1 MKHTNQILTFILS
14 FYLAKSSVNIIY
26 YRPGQFR
33 ENHRQNLTLGYYF
46 DTTFN
51 DKIISSEF
59 YSTTDKFN
67 KRLKFWFGE
76 AAIPLGISQ
85 ENTIGVKIIES
96 NNNGCDVFFVLNLNL
111 SRPTVLLQNKIA

>member
-1 MKHTNQILTFILS
+1 MYIG
-14 FYLAKSSVNIIY
+14 KSSVNIIY

-46 DTTFN
+46 DTTFT

-111 SRPTVLLQNKIA
+111 SRPTVQLQNKIA